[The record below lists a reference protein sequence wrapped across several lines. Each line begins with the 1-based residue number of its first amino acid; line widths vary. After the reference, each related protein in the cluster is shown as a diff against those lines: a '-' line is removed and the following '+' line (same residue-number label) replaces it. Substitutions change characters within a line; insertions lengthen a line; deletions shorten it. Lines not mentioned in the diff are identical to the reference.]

1 MIVVNGPESS
11 ATLPQVSTMTEGVA
25 AEVAET
31 NTENNGNDSGLE
43 PNGTDYRVGSNRRI
57 LFFFSFLK

>member
-1 MIVVNGPESS
+1 MAMIVVNGPESS

-43 PNGTDYRVGSNRRI
+43 PNGTDY
-57 LFFFSFLK
+57 

>member
-11 ATLPQVSTMTEGVA
+11 ATPPQVSTMAEGVA

-43 PNGTDYRVGSNRRI
+43 PSGTDY
-57 LFFFSFLK
+57 